1 VLRDPST
8 HPIHFLYRDD
18 GLEKKLSDQFRKAFG
33 VDLIVNRSAGSQIPL
48 HTGERPIPAKGQ
60 DRLSTEYVHA
70 VEELPQLQT
79 QGDGMRSF
87 AGVLLYTF
95 VGRESILLV
104 DEPEAFLHP
113 PQAKLLGRML
123 VADKPDTRQLF
134 VATHSGDFLRGVLDA
149 GSLSVRVVR
158 IQRKGMKNHVRQ
170 LDNAKLKELWGDPL
184 LRYSNILDGLFHE
197 KVIVCESDADA
208 RFYSAMADVLGELSA
223 NETRRPDVMFVH
235 CGGKDRVPVVV
246 RALHEVDVPVTVV
259 VDFDVLN
266 KERPLRDIVEAAGG
280 DWSVILSDWNIVKL
294 SIDAK
299 KAELSAEEVCADI
312 KEELIKVSGATFP
325 DETIKAIQK
334 IFRRSSPWATA
345 KEVGKNFVPS
355 GNPTL
360 AFERLIKS
368 LMNYGIF
375 VVQVGE
381 LEHFARSVGNHGPR
395 WVNEVLKK
403 DLKADP
409 ELEDARKFVASIL
422 G

>member
-1 VLRDPST
+1 
-8 HPIHFLYRDD
+8 
-18 GLEKKLSDQFRKAFG
+18 
-33 VDLIVNRSAGSQIPL
+33 
-48 HTGERPIPAKGQ
+48 
-60 DRLSTEYVHA
+60 
-70 VEELPQLQT
+70 
-79 QGDGMRSF
+79 MRSF

-104 DEPEAFLHP
+104 DEPEAFLDP